1 MYKLIG
7 TGDITKILHTTL
19 TNRGIQDIEKYLNP
33 SVEHEIHYSKLN
45 KIDKA
50 VELFIKNKEGNIVII
65 SDRDLDGQT
74 SSAIMHKYILDYTE
88 AKVINIQHPK
98 RENGL
103 TKHMMSEINK
113 LTIKPDLIILPDSS
127 SNDKEQHEL
136 LNSQGIDIIVLD
148 HHEIHNEITENE
160 NTVVVNPILSP
171 EYENKQLS
179 GVGVTY
185 KFLQALDDK
194 LGKSGADDNLDLVAL
209 GNIGD
214 SMDMRSPDTR
224 SIVMRGLE
232 NIKNKFVKQLIFEN
246 TSKGDK
252 VSPHLLSWKVFP
264 KVNALIRV
272 GTVEQLQFVYEGML
286 GKEGEYENKRARSE
300 KKRWETHEQK
310 AVRLCTNAYGRQR
323 TQREKIK
330 KEVIAYVEDKNLDK
344 FPIIVAT
351 MPSDFD
357 TGGLTGY
364 VAGSL
369 TNYYERPVLLTT
381 YNEEKQAYEGS
392 LRGIDSILPTTKS
405 FLEASGKL
413 QGFGHE
419 NACGV
424 YIHEE
429 DLDGL
434 MEYIDKN
441 MKLEPLVEVDF
452 ILPYEQVTQELI
464 EEVASYEE
472 YWGKNV
478 EPPMFA
484 ITDVELPMEDF
495 NVGNAISKVKDKGIE
510 LATFSLPNSIAQ
522 YAQDEKIVKA
532 DVVGTLS
539 INRWF
544 NFRKRELEE
553 IRQIM
558 IEEFAVKEVEEVEDT
573 FGFLW

>member
-7 TGDITKILHTTL
+7 TGDITNILKTTL
-19 TNRGIQDIEKYLNP
+19 TNRGVKNIEGYLNP
-33 SVEHEIHYSKLN
+33 SIEHEIHYSKLN

-50 VELFIKNKEGNIVII
+50 VEMFITHKNGNILIV

-74 SSAIMHKYILDYTE
+74 SSAIIHKYILDYTD
-88 AKVINIQHPK
+88 ATVTNIQHPK

-103 TKHMMSEINK
+103 TDYMMEEINK
-113 LTIKPDLIILPDSS
+113 LKTKPDLIILPDSS
-127 SNDKEQHEL
+127 SNDKVQHEL

-148 HHEIHNEITENE
+148 HHEIHNEITKSE

-194 LGKSGADDNLDLVAL
+194 LGLSGADDNLELVAL

-232 NIKNKFVKQLIFEN
+232 NIENKFVKQLIFEN
-246 TSKGDK
+246 TAKGDK

-330 KEVIAYVEDKNLDK
+330 KEVISYVEENNLDK
-344 FPIIVAT
+344 YPIIVAT

-369 TNYYERPVLLTT
+369 TNHYERPVLLTT
-381 YNEEKQAYEGS
+381 YNEKKQAYEGS
-392 LRGIDSILPTTKS
+392 LRGIDSIMSNTKS
-405 FLEASGKL
+405 FLEASGKM

-424 YIHEE
+424 YIHED
-429 DLDGL
+429 DLDEL
-434 MEYIDKN
+434 MDYIDKN
-441 MKLEPLVEVDF
+441 MTLEPLVEVDF
-452 ILPYEQVTQELI
+452 ILPYEQVTQDLI

-558 IEEFAVKEVEEVEDT
+558 IEEFAVKDVEEIEDT